1 MRATFLHRIFPPV
14 PPSPVKESISRY
26 LEKTASERVNDSFPM
41 AGSGLLSDEWAHKPD
56 LGSSVSAAIG
66 GNHQQFTSGGK
77 QIVTPATPEGSGD
90 RVGRKY
96 MSSRSLTAGSK
107 FKLRQA
113 LGR

>member
-1 MRATFLHRIFPPV
+1 
-14 PPSPVKESISRY
+14 
-26 LEKTASERVNDSFPM
+26 M